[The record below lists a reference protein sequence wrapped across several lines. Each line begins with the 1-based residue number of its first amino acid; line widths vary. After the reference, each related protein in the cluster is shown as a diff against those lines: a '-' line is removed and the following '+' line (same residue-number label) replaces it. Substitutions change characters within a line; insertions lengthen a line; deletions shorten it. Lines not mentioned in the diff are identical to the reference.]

1 MTHRPAGIIRVPLN
15 EPALELDP
23 DPRSVQEARRWV
35 VSACHQ
41 LGRDDL
47 AECAALGI
55 SELVTNALLHAD
67 DPIAVRLR
75 GTPEHPRVEV
85 SDGSRNP
92 PVMPTSSG
100 DDDLGDLLSTFGR
113 GLNIVA
119 MCSVA
124 WGTAID
130 ADGKCVWFEP
140 ADTPHQNLA
149 PSAAQV
155 VDADTVEH
163 APVDERATTVI
174 DLAQVPLR
182 RIVDMRRHYHELRR
196 ELRLLS
202 LAHQDDYPLAKD
214 LTEVFRRFEQSFP
227 SSVTSEINDALGR
240 GDATVDLQVRV
251 DPESS
256 TVIEQMLD
264 LLDLADEF
272 CRAKR
277 LLSLARTPQQREFQQ
292 WYFGEFLRQA
302 RGESPSAW
310 PPAQP
315 GAKHVS

>member
-1 MTHRPAGIIRVPLN
+1 MPLN

-67 DPIAVRLR
+67 DPISVRLR

-85 SDGSRNP
+85 SDGSRKP
-92 PVMPTSSG
+92 PVVPTPSG
-100 DDDLGDLLSTFGR
+100 DDLDDLLSTFGR

-119 MCSVA
+119 MCAVA
-124 WGTAID
+124 WGAAID

-140 ADTPHQNLA
+140 ADAPHQDLA
-149 PSAAQV
+149 PSAQV
-155 VDADTVEH
+155 FNAAELEH
-163 APVDERATTVI
+163 APLDARATTVI
-174 DLAQVPLR
+174 DLARVPLK

-227 SSVTSEINDALGR
+227 STVITEINDALGR

-251 DPESS
+251 DPASS

-277 LLSLARTPQQREFQQ
+277 LLSLARTPQQRAFQQ
-292 WYFGEFLRQA
+292 WYFGEFLRQS
-302 RGESPSAW
+302 RGEVPSTW
-310 PPAQP
+310 PPDQAGAQ
-315 GAKHVS
+315 HVS

>member
-1 MTHRPAGIIRVPLN
+1 MPLN
-15 EPALELDP
+15 APALELDP

-55 SELVTNALLHAD
+55 SELVTNALLHAE
-67 DPIAVRLR
+67 DPIRVRLR
-75 GTPEHPRVEV
+75 GTVEHPRVEV
-85 SDGSRNP
+85 SDGSRKP
-92 PVMPTSSG
+92 PVMRASSG
-100 DDDLGDLLSTFGR
+100 DDLDELLSTFGR

-124 WGTAID
+124 WGTALD

-140 ADTPHQNLA
+140 ADAPHQNLA
-149 PSAAQV
+149 PSAQVFYAEEVAHGPLDDSATAV
-155 VDADTVEH
+155 VD
-163 APVDERATTVI
+163 
-174 DLAQVPLR
+174 LARVPLQ

-196 ELRLLS
+196 ELSLLS

-214 LTEVFRRFEQSFP
+214 LTEVFRRFEQSIP
-227 SSVTSEINDALGR
+227 SSVTTQINDALGR
-240 GDATVDLQVRV
+240 GEATVNLQVRV
-251 DPESS
+251 DPMSS

-277 LLSLARTPQQREFQQ
+277 LLSLARTSQQREFQQ
-292 WYFGEFLRQA
+292 WYFGEFLRQT
-302 RGESPSAW
+302 RGEPPSAW
-310 PPAQP
+310 PPVQ
-315 GAKHVS
+315 HVS

>member
-1 MTHRPAGIIRVPLN
+1 MPLN

-35 VSACHQ
+35 VSACHK
-41 LGRDDL
+41 LGRGDL
-47 AECAALGI
+47 VECAALGI
-55 SELVTNALLHAD
+55 SELVTNALLHAG

-85 SDGSRNP
+85 SDGSRKP
-92 PVMPTSSG
+92 PVMPASSG
-100 DDDLGDLLSTFGR
+100 NDLDDLLSTFGR

-140 ADTPHQNLA
+140 ADAPHHDLA
-149 PSAAQV
+149 PSAQVFNAEEVEHGPLDDRATAV
-155 VDADTVEH
+155 VDLV
-163 APVDERATTVI
+163 R
-174 DLAQVPLR
+174 VPLK

-227 SSVTSEINDALGR
+227 PSVTTQINDALGR
-240 GDATVDLQVRV
+240 GEATVDLQIRI
-251 DPESS
+251 DPMSS

-277 LLSLARTPQQREFQQ
+277 LLSLARTSQQREFQQ
-292 WYFGEFLRQA
+292 WYFGEFLRQV

-310 PPAQP
+310 PPGQP
-315 GAKHVS
+315 GAQHVS